1 MDVRIRWAA
10 SARRSRFL
18 ALAALCATGME
29 VVPHIVIG
37 LHYGRILGEANALD
51 IVARHAIHA
60 LVLVVIMPFYAEPG
74 RFETP
79 SPHAV
84 GEIFLAARERLP
96 AREVP
101 ADFDD
106 AILASVPYAAYRA
119 MEPLRRE
126 RVPVYLEEHFLP
138 AVVRSP
144 ATRLVGVA
152 ASLLAVVAAAAFEVP
167 AWWPVVVAAGLV
179 PELLVRAQGL
189 GRRVVA
195 LRRAEG

>member
-1 MDVRIRWAA
+1 MNGKELDTGRDDAPCGCDDCRTGLQEYLDGTLEKKA
-10 SARRSRFL
+10 SLR
-18 ALAALCATGME
+18 
-29 VVPHIVIG
+29 
-37 LHYGRILGEANALD
+37 
-51 IVARHAIHA
+51 
-60 LVLVVIMPFYAEPG
+60 
-74 RFETP
+74 
-79 SPHAV
+79 
-84 GEIFLAARERLP
+84 IFLHLRDCPGCADEHAAMQGLFHMLDSLP

-167 AWWPVVVAAGLV
+167 AWWPAVVAAGLV